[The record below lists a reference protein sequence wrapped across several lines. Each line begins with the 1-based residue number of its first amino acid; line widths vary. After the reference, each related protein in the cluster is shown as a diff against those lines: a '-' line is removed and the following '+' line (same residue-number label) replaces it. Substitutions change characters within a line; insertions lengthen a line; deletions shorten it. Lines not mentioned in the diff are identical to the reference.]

1 MIEQNPIM
9 PDRRYWNILKGIGI
23 LCVVLGHA
31 CSWAHNFVYEFHIP
45 LFFFISGFMYSE
57 KKYGDDPYLNVINRF
72 KSSWIKYVII
82 YWIIMLLHNSLIRWG
97 FMPIGTEYFN
107 LRTLAEACAFVVL
120 GTANELMGG
129 TLWFVPALCMA
140 SVFLGF
146 LVTISRKIE
155 KKTGNSYLK
164 FAFQFV
170 VILLCSLVGC
180 IVISILMPANIQ
192 VSLTVMPFLWIG
204 YLIRNYGRGL
214 EKYLSVCAAL
224 ILTLAIYFISFHHS
238 LDLIIGILYPGMYLV
253 AFSGMYVCMVL
264 AKYLS
269 RLKKIGSFIASCGKA
284 SFWIMAVHFP
294 LIKIIDRIWAAH
306 IGDPDRALYL
316 TLPHSFD
323 YMWPVYLLLGIGVP
337 LLGYQFV
344 QKKKSRG
351 K

>member
-146 LVTISRKIE
+146 LVTISRKILSQICFSVCSHPVMFSCWMHCHIYFNACQYSGIAYGHAIFVDRLSDQ
-155 KKTGNSYLK
+155 KLWQGIRKVPVCLCGDNLGASYL
-164 FAFQFV
+164 FYSFS
-170 VILLCSLVGC
+170 SLFR
-180 IVISILMPANIQ
+180 SD
-192 VSLTVMPFLWIG
+192 LW
-204 YLIRNYGRGL
+204 YLIPRNVSGGVFRHICVYGSG
-214 EKYLSVCAAL
+214 K
-224 ILTLAIYFISFHHS
+224 ISQPS
-238 LDLIIGILYPGMYLV
+238 
-253 AFSGMYVCMVL
+253 
-264 AKYLS
+264 
-269 RLKKIGSFIASCGKA
+269 KK
-284 SFWIMAVHFP
+284 
-294 LIKIIDRIWAAH
+294 DRIFCSVLWKGIFLDH
-306 IGDPDRALYL
+306 DSALSANQDHRSYL
-316 TLPHSFD
+316 GG
-323 YMWPVYLLLGIGVP
+323 VYRRPGSGTVS
-337 LLGYQFV
+337 GFATFF
-344 QKKKSRG
+344 
-351 K
+351 

>member
-1 MIEQNPIM
+1 M
-9 PDRRYWNILKGIGI
+9 
-23 LCVVLGHA
+23 
-31 CSWAHNFVYEFHIP
+31 
-45 LFFFISGFMYSE
+45 
-57 KKYGDDPYLNVINRF
+57 DDPYLNVINRF

-204 YLIRNYGRGL
+204 YLIRNYGKGL
-214 EKYLSVCAAL
+214 EKYLSVCAAI
-224 ILTLAIYFISFHHS
+224 ILALAIYFIRFHHC
-238 LDLIIGILYPGMYLV
+238 LDLIYGILYPGMYLV
-253 AFSGMYVCMVL
+253 AFSGIYVCMVL

-269 RLKKIGSFIASCGKA
+269 HLKKIGSFLSSCGKA
-284 SFWIMAVHFP
+284 SFWIMTVHFP

-316 TLPHSFD
+316 ALPHSFD

>member
-170 VILLCSLVGC
+170 VILLCSLV
-180 IVISILMPANIQ
+180 
-192 VSLTVMPFLWIG
+192 
-204 YLIRNYGRGL
+204 
-214 EKYLSVCAAL
+214 
-224 ILTLAIYFISFHHS
+224 
-238 LDLIIGILYPGMYLV
+238 
-253 AFSGMYVCMVL
+253 
-264 AKYLS
+264 
-269 RLKKIGSFIASCGKA
+269 
-284 SFWIMAVHFP
+284 
-294 LIKIIDRIWAAH
+294 
-306 IGDPDRALYL
+306 
-316 TLPHSFD
+316 
-323 YMWPVYLLLGIGVP
+323 
-337 LLGYQFV
+337 
-344 QKKKSRG
+344 
-351 K
+351 